1 MVATANPPLLSLAN
15 ALRFG
20 ELSIVAYLDRLE
32 DRLKER
38 EEDVQA
44 FLPEEERFDRLHSD
58 AAELLERFPQPLK
71 RPALFGLPVGV
82 KDIFHVDGF
91 LTRAGSKLPV
101 AALQGREAQSVKL
114 LKEAGALI
122 MGKTVTTEF
131 AYFNPGPTR
140 NPNNLNH
147 TAGGSSSGSAA
158 AVAAGF
164 CPIATGTQTI
174 GSIIRPAAY
183 CGTVGYKPSY
193 DRISRSGVV
202 PLSPSLDHVGL
213 FAADVAGA
221 ELVASVLCPDWQI
234 AISDRNPVLGIPAG
248 PYLEKATSEALG
260 HFRETCDR
268 LLEAGYTLKRVDA
281 MPDFDE
287 IFARHQLI
295 VAAEAAQI
303 HAQWYSDHSEHYHSK
318 TSELILRGRDI
329 SVDELVE
336 ALAGR
341 QQLRRE
347 LTTLMDENGLDLWIT
362 PAAPGPAPEGLE
374 YTGDPVMNLP
384 WTQSG
389 LPVVGLPAGKSRAGL
404 PMGLQITGRWYA
416 DEALLEWSA
425 EMEPVV
431 RDNS

>member
-1 MVATANPPLLSLAN
+1 
-15 ALRFG
+15 
-20 ELSIVAYLDRLE
+20 LSIDAYLDRLE
-32 DRLKER
+32 NRFMAR
-38 EEDVQA
+38 EADVQA
-44 FLPEEERFDRLHSD
+44 FMPEENRFERLHKD
-58 AAELLERFPQPLK
+58 AAALLELFPQPLK
-71 RPALFGLPVGV
+71 RPPLFGLPVGV

-91 LTRAGSKLPV
+91 VTRAGSKLPV

-114 LKEAGALI
+114 LKQAGALV

-131 AYFNPGPTR
+131 AYFAPGPTR

-164 CPIATGTQTI
+164 CSIATGTQTV
-174 GSIIRPAAY
+174 GSIIRPAAF

-202 PLSPSLDHVGL
+202 PLAPSLDHIGL

-221 ELVASVLCPDWQI
+221 ELVASILCPDWQI
-234 AISDRNPVLGIPAG
+234 TINDHSPVLGVPAG
-248 PYLEKATSEALG
+248 PYLEKATSEATR
-260 HFRETCDR
+260 HFRATCER
-268 LLEAGYTLKRVDA
+268 LVEAGYVLKAVKA
-281 MPDFDE
+281 FPDFDE
-287 IFARHQLI
+287 IVARHELI
-295 VAAEAAQI
+295 VAGEAAQI
-303 HAQWYSDHSEHYHSK
+303 HAQWYEDHGEHYHTK

-329 SVDELVE
+329 SVTELVE

-347 LTTLMDENGLDLWIT
+347 LTELMDEHELDLWIT

-374 YTGDPVMNLP
+374 STGDPVMNLP
-384 WTQSG
+384 WTHSG
-389 LPVVGLPAGKSRAGL
+389 LPVVGLPAGKNRVGM

-425 EMEPVV
+425 ELEPVV
-431 RDNS
+431 RDSS

>member
-1 MVATANPPLLSLAN
+1 MNPPLLSLAN
-15 ALRFG
+15 ALKSG
-20 ELSIVAYLDRLE
+20 QLSIQAYLDRLE
-32 DRLKER
+32 DRFNEKED
-38 EEDVQA
+38 DVQA
-44 FLPEEERFDRLHSD
+44 FFPEEKRFERLHRD
-58 AAELLERFPQPLK
+58 AAELLERFPRPSR

-91 LTRAGSKLPV
+91 VTRAGSNLPV
-101 AALQGREAQSVKL
+101 AVLQGREAQSVKL

-131 AYFNPGPTR
+131 AYFSPGPTR

-147 TAGGSSSGSAA
+147 TPGGSSSGSAA
-158 AVAAGF
+158 AVAAGM

-193 DRISRSGVV
+193 DRASRSGVV

-213 FAADVAGA
+213 FATDVAGA

-234 AISDRNPVLGIPAG
+234 AVNNGKPVLGIPAG
-248 PYLEKATSEALG
+248 PYLDKATLEALG
-260 HFRETCDR
+260 HFERTCDR
-268 LLEAGYTLKRVDA
+268 LAEAGYTLRTVNA
-281 MPDFDE
+281 MADFDE
-287 IFARHQLI
+287 VVARHQLI

-303 HAQWYSDHSEHYHSK
+303 HAQWYEDHAEHYHFK
-318 TSELILRGRDI
+318 TEELILKGREI
-329 SVDELVE
+329 SVAELVE

-347 LTTLMDENGLDLWIT
+347 LTALMDENELDLWIT
-362 PAAPGPAPEGLE
+362 PAAPGPAPEGLS

-384 WTQSG
+384 WTQAG
-389 LPVVGLPAGKSRAGL
+389 LPALALPAGKNRAGL
-404 PMGLQITGRWYA
+404 PMGLQATGRWYA

-425 EMEPVV
+425 ELEPIV
-431 RDNS
+431 RDDT